1 MLSLELPCWLALSK
15 VTWPHLLLACSKLNP
30 GWLADTNQKTR
41 AQFFLLSPTQSRTDI
56 HILTI
61 MHGVPRRG
69 ELRRHVC
76 AQFIQ
81 MSVSHGVRD
90 QISSCFLHTRSARR
104 IARRTLPNPLPS
116 PWQQGPTS
124 TNQNPSP
131 SISPGNCRS
140 ARSFASA
147 HAIHIFLPPF
157 FPASRER
164 CFHFYLEPR
173 AL

>member
-1 MLSLELPCWLALSK
+1 M
-15 VTWPHLLLACSKLNP
+15 LACSKQSHLTAFTFSFFETQP
-30 GWLADTNQKTR
+30 PVGWRTHIRKKQLKCF
-41 AQFFLLSPTQSRTDI
+41 FFLFSPTQSRRDA

-69 ELRRHVC
+69 VLRRHVC

-81 MSVSHGVRD
+81 MSVSRGVRD

-147 HAIHIFLPPF
+147 HAIHIFFLLF

-164 CFHFYLEPR
+164 CFHF
-173 AL
+173 

>member
-1 MLSLELPCWLALSK
+1 MFFLK
-15 VTWPHLLLACSKLNP
+15 K
-30 GWLADTNQKTR
+30 KTT
-41 AQFFLLSPTQSRTDI
+41 QFFLFSPTQSRTDV

-69 ELRRHVC
+69 VLRRHVC

-147 HAIHIFLPPF
+147 HAIHIFFLLFSGVARTLLSLLPS
-157 FPASRER
+157 AA
-164 CFHFYLEPR
+164 C
-173 AL
+173 ALTFTTGGEEVMGE

>member
-1 MLSLELPCWLALSK
+1 M
-15 VTWPHLLLACSKLNP
+15 LACSKQSHLTAFTFSLFETQP
-30 GWLADTNQKTR
+30 RSAGGHKIKNQSSI
-41 AQFFLLSPTQSRTDI
+41 FLLSPTQSRTDI